1 MEADTR
7 KGADLGTF
15 FRLWAI
21 SFVVLRYK
29 KKLTQIF
36 LA

>member
-7 KGADLGTF
+7 KGGDLGTF